1 MHRRSFMA
9 ALAVPMGIALALAS
23 TGVQARMTGGRRVR
37 HRVRHRIRRRIS
49 TRFIHGRPFWVVPV
63 RVAVGWEL
71 MHLHRVVVVR
81 EIRVTERDGRRGEIA
96 VVQDDTGQTLEM
108 GITREDTPDNS
119 IDFPGMAIQESD
131 ANTPALEDSAH
142 S

>member
-1 MHRRSFMA
+1 MDRRNLIA
-9 ALAVPMGIALALAS
+9 ALATPIGIALGLIS
-23 TGVQARMTGGRRVR
+23 TGIQARPLSVRRVR
-37 HRVRHRIRRRIS
+37 HRVRHRIRRRVS

-63 RVAVGWEL
+63 KVAVGWEL

-81 EIRVTERDGRRGEIA
+81 ELRVVERDGHRREIA

-108 GITREDTPDNS
+108 DIAREDTRDNS
-119 IDFPGMAIQESD
+119 VDLPGMAIPASD
-131 ANTPALEDSAH
+131 TNTPALEDSAR